1 MVAAAP
7 QGVGSSQTVAS
18 TLSQS
23 ELGDQ
28 SKAGKAAISAQ
39 YNLKSC
45 KLWQLNLEGLESLLA
60 PRVAAARIAIVFM
73 VLDVPMSAPGA
84 SPNAAD
90 DGTIAAN
97 APQGTNTSDIT
108 MDDDDDDTIY
118 LGIAGPSTMVGPTPT
133 ITTHEGG
140 ATKAKKPINNTINVD
155 KDVTTDGAY
164 QNGQVGGHLQESG
177 ASVRRNTSSS
187 LSRSYL
193 NIKIK
198 DVDQLRSGSRVAPK
212 PSSSIRPWRNTLGQQ
227 TARPSLRLVGGSCA
241 AYFGSSKWPSDLG
254 PKGKKGKGKQKV
266 QAQEDETNKSLKRK
280 RATSK
285 QGTEDA
291 EDAPTRS
298 DDESDQAPKPKKRKG
313 EPKSKKGVPT
323 LSDEELRMDD
333 QRIPRWRTVSS
344 ASIRALLTLY
354 SRIRLQFL
362 VLQVMAQDYVWSLFG
377 GRRK

>member
-1 MVAAAP
+1 
-7 QGVGSSQTVAS
+7 
-18 TLSQS
+18 
-23 ELGDQ
+23 
-28 SKAGKAAISAQ
+28 
-39 YNLKSC
+39 
-45 KLWQLNLEGLESLLA
+45 
-60 PRVAAARIAIVFM
+60 M

-84 SPNAAD
+84 SPNAAND
-90 DGTIAAN
+90 RSIAAN

-118 LGIAGPSTMVGPTPT
+118 LGSAGPSTMVGPTPT
-133 ITTHEGG
+133 ITHEGD
-140 ATKAKKPINNTINVD
+140 ATKGKKPINNTINVD
-155 KDVTTDGAY
+155 KDITTGGVY
-164 QNGQVGGHLQESG
+164 QNSQVGGHLQESG

-193 NIKIK
+193 NVKIK
-198 DVDQLRSGSRVAPK
+198 VVDQLRSGSRVAPT
-212 PSSSIRPWRNTLGQQ
+212 PSSSIQPWRNTPGQQ

-241 AYFGSSKWPSDLG
+241 AYFGSSKRPSDLG
-254 PKGKKGKGKQKV
+254 PMGKKGKGKQKA
-266 QAQEDETNKSLKRK
+266 QAQEDETIKSLKRK
-280 RATSK
+280 RATNK

-291 EDAPTRS
+291 DAPTRS

-344 ASIRALLTLY
+344 ASIRAISALY

-362 VLQVMAQDYVWSLFG
+362 VLQDMAQDCVWSLFG

>member
-1 MVAAAP
+1 
-7 QGVGSSQTVAS
+7 
-18 TLSQS
+18 
-23 ELGDQ
+23 
-28 SKAGKAAISAQ
+28 
-39 YNLKSC
+39 
-45 KLWQLNLEGLESLLA
+45 
-60 PRVAAARIAIVFM
+60 
-73 VLDVPMSAPGA
+73 MSAPGA

-108 MDDDDDDTIY
+108 MVEDDDDDDIIY
-118 LGIAGPSTMVGPTPT
+118 HGSAGPSTMVGPTTT
-133 ITTHEGG
+133 ITHEGD
-140 ATKAKKPINNTINVD
+140 ATKGKKSINNTINAY
-155 KDVTTDGAY
+155 KDITTDGAY
-164 QNGQVGGHLQESG
+164 QNVQVGGHLQENG

-187 LSRSYL
+187 FSRSYL

-198 DVDQLRSGSRVAPK
+198 DVDQLRSGSRVTPT
-212 PSSSIRPWRNTLGQQ
+212 PSLIQPWRNTLGQQ

-241 AYFGSSKWPSDLG
+241 AYFGSSKRPSDLG
-254 PKGKKGKGKQKV
+254 PKGKKGKGKQKA

-291 EDAPTRS
+291 EEAPTRS

-313 EPKSKKGVPT
+313 DPKSKKGVPT

-344 ASIRALLTLY
+344 ASIQAILALY

>member
-1 MVAAAP
+1 
-7 QGVGSSQTVAS
+7 
-18 TLSQS
+18 
-23 ELGDQ
+23 
-28 SKAGKAAISAQ
+28 
-39 YNLKSC
+39 
-45 KLWQLNLEGLESLLA
+45 
-60 PRVAAARIAIVFM
+60 M

-84 SPNAAD
+84 SPNAAND
-90 DGTIAAN
+90 RSIAAN

-118 LGIAGPSTMVGPTPT
+118 LGSAGPSTMVGPTPT
-133 ITTHEGG
+133 ITHEGD
-140 ATKAKKPINNTINVD
+140 ATKGKKPINNTINVD
-155 KDVTTDGAY
+155 KDITTGGVY
-164 QNGQVGGHLQESG
+164 QNSQVGGHLQESG

-193 NIKIK
+193 NVKIK
-198 DVDQLRSGSRVAPK
+198 VVDQLRSGSRVAPT
-212 PSSSIRPWRNTLGQQ
+212 PSSSIQPWRNTPGQQ

-241 AYFGSSKWPSDLG
+241 AYFGSSKRPSDLG
-254 PKGKKGKGKQKV
+254 PMGKKGKGKQKA
-266 QAQEDETNKSLKRK
+266 QAQEETNQSLKRK

-285 QGTEDA
+285 QETEDA
-291 EDAPTRS
+291 QDASTRS

-313 EPKSKKGVPT
+313 DPKSKKGVPT

-344 ASIRALLTLY
+344 ASIRAISALY

-362 VLQVMAQDYVWSLFG
+362 VLQDMAQDCVWSLFG